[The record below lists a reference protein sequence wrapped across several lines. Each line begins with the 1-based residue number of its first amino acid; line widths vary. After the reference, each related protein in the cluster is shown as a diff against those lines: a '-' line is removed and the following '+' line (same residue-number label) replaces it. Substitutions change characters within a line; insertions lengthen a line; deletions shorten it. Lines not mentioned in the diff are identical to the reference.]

1 MAPIF
6 HYAQHEQ
13 NTQLTVKTQTMCHTP
28 LWRAGKWDKGVP
40 PIENKVRFCRISL
53 SLPSKWERMTAMMI
67 IVATLCH
74 LGGGTE
80 KQHGFSGMLCGPS
93 HPQQDIAV
101 I

>member
-1 MAPIF
+1 M
-6 HYAQHEQ
+6 
-13 NTQLTVKTQTMCHTP
+13 
-28 LWRAGKWDKGVP
+28 
-40 PIENKVRFCRISL
+40 
-53 SLPSKWERMTAMMI
+53 AMMI

-101 I
+101 IWGDPGSPDNSLMDMLHMSQAFTINGFWSMCAVQVVHRHF